1 MIGYAV
7 RTLFCTL
14 NVIFL
19 SLGAIL
25 SACASHP
32 IRPETS
38 LYQRLGGEG
47 TMTAVV
53 SEAIDSV
60 RENPRLNQSF
70 DKVNIKRLKQKIVEQ
85 ICFLTGGGC
94 VYDDDDMK
102 TVHAGLNITEREFY
116 GLVEALVRALDGHSV
131 GLREKNELLAILAPM
146 KRDVVTH

>member
-1 MIGYAV
+1 
-7 RTLFCTL
+7 
-14 NVIFL
+14 
-19 SLGAIL
+19 
-25 SACASHP
+25 
-32 IRPETS
+32 
-38 LYQRLGGEG
+38 
-47 TMTAVV
+47 MTVVV

-60 RENPRLNQSF
+60 RENPRINQSF

-94 VYDDDDMK
+94 VYDNDDMK

>member
-1 MIGYAV
+1 MCV
-7 RTLFCTL
+7 
-14 NVIFL
+14 

-25 SACASHP
+25 CACASHP
-32 IRPETS
+32 ITTETS

-47 TMTAVV
+47 TMTVVV

-60 RENPRLNQSF
+60 RENPRINQSF

>member
-1 MIGYAV
+1 MCV
-7 RTLFCTL
+7 
-14 NVIFL
+14 

-25 SACASHP
+25 CACASHP
-32 IRPETS
+32 ITTETS

-47 TMTAVV
+47 TMTVVV

-60 RENPRLNQSF
+60 RENPRINQSF

-94 VYDDDDMK
+94 VYDNDDMK

-131 GLREKNELLAILAPM
+131 GLREKNELLAVLAPM
-146 KRDVVTH
+146 KKDVVTR